1 MVKGKKFP
9 FCKFCKSTKKSQLLI
24 LSFTDQLKI
33 KLGTQVGHLN
43 TVLVLV
49 VGKSLNKLYIQMPV
63 GLLGRGC

>member
-9 FCKFCKSTKKSQLLI
+9 FCKWSTRKSQLLI